1 DSIIKL
7 NGIHSNEKEIL
18 ISQISSESSPLS
30 GQKNRSSQ
38 NFKIDSLPVGTK
50 ELKWIIEPS
59 EKDHPSTI
67 SFNVMIDVSL
77 GTDSIRWKNISHG
90 SRTEAY
96 TNTKY
101 YIASPL
107 GATNK
112 FTVKIYAITN

>member
-1 DSIIKL
+1 L
-7 NGIHSNEKEIL
+7 NGLHSNENEIL

-30 GQKNRSSQ
+30 GQQNRSSQ

-50 ELKWIIEPS
+50 ELKWVIEPS
-59 EKDHPSTI
+59 EKDYSSTI

-77 GTDSIRWKNISHG
+77 GIDSTRWKNISHG

-101 YIASPL
+101 YIASPT